1 MLLEIR
7 SFLHSAK
14 IEKRIARRDEKQMGH
29 DLQRLCAS
37 KRQAQVIF
45 VQHYELVLIDCR
57 RAATSGSH
65 VVGHAVEFVSMRGD
79 FLVHPVSKLVNSLLV
94 DSKERSTVVQV
105 FQKENNELG
114 VAFFSRVGEVN
125 LVQSIKCIQSE
136 VA

>member
-45 VQHYELVLIDCR
+45 VQHYELVCIDCR

-79 FLVHPVSKLVNSLLV
+79 FLVHPVSFVKSLLV